1 VGLHAVPE
9 QPEWRCYGAASVS
22 DSNSKSLRET
32 LAADYE
38 GLTKRLTRCLGSSDF
53 AREALHETFLR
64 VDRVSEAVTVRSPL
78 DYLFRTAINV
88 AKDRRKSDSRLLS
101 AAEIAAFIDIP
112 DDGPDPLRVLESRTE
127 LEELGK
133 VLAELPERRRNVF
146 VAAHVEHLPHAE
158 IASRFEINIRTV
170 EFDLQYAMEHLCRRL
185 GRDVV
190 RRFGPRPKS
199 RKE

>member
-1 VGLHAVPE
+1 M
-9 QPEWRCYGAASVS
+9 S

-64 VDRVSEAVTVRSPL
+64 VGRVSEAASVRSPL

-88 AKDRRKSDSRLLS
+88 AKDRRRSDSRLLS

-112 DDGPDPLRVLESRTE
+112 DDGPDPLRVLEWRIE
-127 LEELGK
+127 LEQFK
-133 VLAELPERRRNVF
+133 KALAELPDRRRDVF
-146 VAAHVEHLPHAE
+146 VAAHVEHLPHGE
-158 IASRFEINIRTV
+158 IAKRFGVNIRTI

-185 GRDVV
+185 GRNAI
-190 RRFGPRPKS
+190 RRFGPRARPL